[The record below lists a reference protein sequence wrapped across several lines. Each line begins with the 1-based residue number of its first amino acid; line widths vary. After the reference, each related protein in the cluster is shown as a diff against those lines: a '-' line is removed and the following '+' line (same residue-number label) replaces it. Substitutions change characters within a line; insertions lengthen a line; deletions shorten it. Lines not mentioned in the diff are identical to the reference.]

1 MTAQVVEKPPND
13 QVFKNP
19 KGLKSLKER
28 WFYYFLF
35 SSINLLQIKIE
46 FHKCFLI
53 STEDPIVYSQD
64 KRAACARL
72 GDGQLRMDEPCN
84 QRPGK
89 PMIYHGNRDTP
100 C

>member
-1 MTAQVVEKPPND
+1 MTKC
-13 QVFKNP
+13 
-19 KGLKSLKER
+19 LKTQRASNQWKKDG
-28 WFYYFLF
+28 FIISFF

-64 KRAACARL
+64 KRAACAQL

-100 C
+100 SC